1 MQYYHTFGTKKP
13 MHFDILTIFPEMFA
27 GPLSESIIKRAIQAG
42 RISVGLHN
50 IRDYALDKH
59 HTTDDA
65 PYGGSQGMVM
75 KCEPIFEAVE
85 ELKKRWNDEC
95 RMTTLEPA
103 DGIESESFAVRH
115 PSFEGGIGPWSPW
128 RLAAA

>member
-13 MHFDILTIFPEMFA
+13 MHFHILTIFPEMFA

-42 RISVGLHN
+42 RISVGLYN

-65 PYGGSQGMVM
+65 PYGGGAGMVM
-75 KCEPIFEAVE
+75 KAEP
-85 ELKKRWNDEC
+85 
-95 RMTTLEPA
+95 
-103 DGIESESFAVRH
+103 
-115 PSFEGGIGPWSPW
+115 
-128 RLAAA
+128 LAAAIRAVLPDTETRRHGDTETREEKEDDRSSSAPLLV